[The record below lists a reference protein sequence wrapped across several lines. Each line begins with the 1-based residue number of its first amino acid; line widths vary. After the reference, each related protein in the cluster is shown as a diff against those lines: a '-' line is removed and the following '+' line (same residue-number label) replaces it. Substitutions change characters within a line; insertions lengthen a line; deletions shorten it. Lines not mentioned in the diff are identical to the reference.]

1 MVPTLSFLP
10 FCPSLISFTSFIFSS
25 LSLPLPSSLFSPI
38 FLSSKPNP
46 LPLFFAM
53 SAAVAAAAAA
63 AALGRRSSS
72 SSTTSTLSPSDS
84 FYYPSLSMS
93 VRPPPLVS
101 RYECLKRRDWNRFRQ
116 YLRNR
121 FPTLSLAGCSGA
133 NVVEFLCYLHE
144 LGQTKVHS
152 ATCPNFGHRYP
163 VDPYC
168 DCPTQQP
175 WTTLVAL
182 IGRLRVAYEENGG
195 NPVTNPFNTIDVKV
209 YLNDVKDSQER
220 SRGIDR

>member
-1 MVPTLSFLP
+1 
-10 FCPSLISFTSFIFSS
+10 
-25 LSLPLPSSLFSPI
+25 
-38 FLSSKPNP
+38 
-46 LPLFFAM
+46 M

-63 AALGRRSSS
+63 ALGRRT
-72 SSTTSTLSPSDS
+72 SSTSTPSSSDS
-84 FYYPSLSMS
+84 FYSHYYPSASVS
-93 VRPPPLVS
+93 VRPPPLLS

-116 YLRNR
+116 YLRSR
-121 FPTLSLAGCSGA
+121 CPTLSLACCSGA
-133 NVVEFLCYLHE
+133 NVVEFLCYLDE
-144 LGQTKVHS
+144 LGQSKIHG
-152 ATCPNFGHRYP
+152 ATCPNFGQRYP

-182 IGRLRVAYEENGG
+182 IGRLRVAFEENGG
-195 NPVTNPFNTIDVKV
+195 NPVTNPFNTVDVKV